1 MLQILAERSQ
11 KEVPQNVAYT
21 MRDWVKSYKDVK
33 ISQVLLL
40 EVSSESVADQACSS
54 AKLQPFNLRR
64 LGPRTLIVSND
75 INLQELRRIFEK
87 EGILVRFSGEIL
99 TRQHRQT
106 ISFDMPR

>member
-1 MLQILAERSQ
+1 
-11 KEVPQNVAYT
+11 
-21 MRDWVKSYKDVK
+21 
-33 ISQVLLL
+33 
-40 EVSSESVADQACSS
+40 VSSE
-54 AKLQPFNLRR
+54 
-64 LGPRTLIVSND
+64 